1 MSVSFARQTKLS
13 NISGRS
19 NYISN
24 PSRQDNIVLHSTE
37 NLQNSWNDYAKYEN
51 ENKKNREPN
60 NQGREIIIH
69 LPHELADDKVKLKK
83 VVDDYSKKVL
93 GDNRDF
99 EYAVHWNQKES
110 NLHAHIIFSERE
122 RNLER
127 EPKTYKRDMW
137 YDKDTNKMTKANA
150 ENSELRYKK
159 GDFQRDKD
167 TGEIKYNDDPFTIKD
182 RHFVSKQFNE
192 EIKEIHKEV
201 MNEHGFNFRLFDPE
215 KEVAQKHI
223 GNKAEHQPEVFIHE
237 NKETGEIT
245 EKKNPYVLQ
254 AKANQEYNENVKGMN
269 AFLQKA
275 KMTVQEYMEKFK
287 QMFKHNI
294 EPTVESRLVDMRS
307 ELEKLEQE
315 KSVLEQE
322 MRKHEKICIPYQRE
336 ERNLKDLEQMEQNLK
351 NMKVGMFDFKGQNQQ
366 KADLE
371 KVRNNIEKLEN
382 ELKEQHPEYMKA
394 RSLRDDLNQ
403 ELKMIDN
410 QVKNLSKDIQDYKT
424 THDIEVNT
432 KEIAKGYNKGFNKGD
447 LEQYQENADRKL
459 AEQQKREK
467 ELGKSR
473 GR

>member
-69 LPHELADDKVKLKK
+69 LPHELADDKTKLKK

-167 TGEIKYNDDPFTIKD
+167 TGEIIYNDDPFTIKD

-237 NKETGEIT
+237 NKETGEVT

-287 QMFKHNI
+287 QMF
-294 EPTVESRLVDMRS
+294 
-307 ELEKLEQE
+307 
-315 KSVLEQE
+315 
-322 MRKHEKICIPYQRE
+322 
-336 ERNLKDLEQMEQNLK
+336 
-351 NMKVGMFDFKGQNQQ
+351 
-366 KADLE
+366 
-371 KVRNNIEKLEN
+371 RNNIEKLEN
-382 ELKEQHPEYMKA
+382 ELKEKHPEYMKA
-394 RSLRDDLNQ
+394 RSLRDDINQ

-410 QVKNLSKDIQDYKT
+410 QVKNLSNDIQDYKT

>member
-13 NISGRS
+13 NVSGRS

-37 NLQNSWNDYAKYEN
+37 HMQNSWNDYAKYER
-51 ENKKNREPN
+51 ENTKSYAEN

-69 LPHELADDKVKLKK
+69 LPHELSKDKDKLKK

-93 GDNRDF
+93 GNNRDF

-122 RNLER
+122 RNIER
-127 EPKTYKRDMW
+127 EPKIYKRDMW
-137 YDKDTNKMTKANA
+137 YDKDTNRMTKANA
-150 ENSELRYKK
+150 ENSELRFKK
-159 GDFQRDKD
+159 GDFQRDKE

-182 RHFVSKQFNE
+182 KRFKTLRFNE

-223 GNKAEHQPEVFIHE
+223 GNKGEHQPEIFIHE
-237 NKETGEIT
+237 DKETGEIV

-254 AKANQEYNENVKGMN
+254 AKENKEFNENVKGLN
-269 AFLQKA
+269 AYLEKM
-275 KMTVQEYMEKFK
+275 KMTVQEYMDKFK
-287 QMFKHNI
+287 KLFNHVKDS
-294 EPTVESRLVDMRS
+294 PTIESRLEEMKS

-322 MRKHEKICIPYQRE
+322 LRKHEKICIPYLRE
-336 ERNLKDLEQMEQNLK
+336 ERNLKELEEMENNIK
-351 NMKVGMFDFKGQNQQ
+351 NKKIGMLDFKGQNQQ
-366 KADLE
+366 KTDLE
-371 KVRNNIEKLEN
+371 KVRNNIEKLET
-382 ELKEQHPEYMKA
+382 ELKDKNPEYMKA
-394 RSLRDDLNQ
+394 RTMRDDINQ
-403 ELKMIDN
+403 ELKMIDS
-410 QVKNLSKDIQDYKT
+410 QRKNLLGDIKDYAKT
-424 THDIEVNT
+424 NNLEIDT

-459 AEQQKREK
+459 AEQQKQERLK
-467 ELGKSR
+467 GRSR
-473 GR
+473 